1 MALISKTLLLS
12 DAQLHQLHNFKARAM
27 ELELLH
33 TIKMLNWDFTLRFA
47 NFPSPSLDPYNMVL
61 DKHFFLAS
69 LQILVSELIHDER

>member
-33 TIKMLNWDFTLRFA
+33 TIKMLN
-47 NFPSPSLDPYNMVL
+47 
-61 DKHFFLAS
+61 
-69 LQILVSELIHDER
+69 